1 MSRLPQHSCHWKRA
15 TLLGVV
21 LFLSFIYFY
30 EGGGWNQNSRF
41 DLLRAIVE
49 RHTLTIDAYHEN
61 TQDKAHFQGH
71 YYSDKAPGLV
81 FLAVP
86 FVLAARPI
94 LRLTGVDPDSARGEY
109 ALSYLVTVFA
119 VALPTALAGVCLFFL
134 ALRSGSGL
142 SGAAFATVMMGLGTA
157 VWAYASLF
165 WAHALVGACL
175 VFAFAA
181 ALKIPALNSPKN
193 SESGTGHPHESRN
206 AQAEFVWALLVGL
219 AAGWATVTEYPAAP
233 ASAMLALFAL
243 TRVGPRGAAARWRV
257 LAGVGIGAGICL
269 FVLLGYLHAA
279 FGGFRPSY
287 SYYDPHSFSFMQQ
300 QGYLGLTYPHPD
312 RLLKLLFGCARGLFV
327 ASPVMIAAPVGL
339 WWLWKGK
346 AHSGAALVAGAI
358 AAYYFLFNA
367 SFYWWKAGLTFGPR
381 YAGACI
387 PLLCLGLAVVWERA
401 SAVWRRVLVAL
412 GVCSIALTL
421 IVVSTTSQLAMQDS
435 CPIVH
440 SSLPAFFG
448 GHVARNRGSMLT
460 AADLTSNGGRHPS
473 NIAKGAP
480 GGGYAAFNL
489 GQTMGLHGTA
499 SLIPLVLIWGVA
511 TAIWVRLRGEELPG
525 KSV

>member
-1 MSRLPQHSCHWKRA
+1 MSRLPENSSQWKVA
-15 TLLGVV
+15 SLLGVV

-61 TQDKAHFQGH
+61 TQDKAHFRGH

-81 FLAVP
+81 FVAVP
-86 FVLAARPI
+86 FALAARPM
-94 LRLTGVDPDSARGEY
+94 LRMTGVEPDSARGEY

-134 ALRSGSGL
+134 GLRLGNGL
-142 SGAAFATVMMGLGTA
+142 SGAAFATVMMGIGTPL
-157 VWAYASLF
+157 WAYASLF

-175 VFAFAA
+175 VFACAA
-181 ALKIPALNSPKN
+181 AMKIPMQKDGETRTGAPHGDGNRQ
-193 SESGTGHPHESRN
+193 SE
-206 AQAEFVWALLVGL
+206 FLWALLVGL

-233 ASAMLALFAL
+233 ASAMLAFFAL
-243 TRVGPRGAAARWRV
+243 TRVWTRGATARWRV
-257 LAGVGIGAGICL
+257 VAGVGIGAGICL
-269 FVLLGYLHAA
+269 FVLLAYLHAA

-287 SYYDPHSFSFMQQ
+287 SYYDANSFSFMQQ

-339 WWLWKGK
+339 WWLGKGK
-346 AHSGAALVAGAI
+346 TQRSAVLVAGVI

-387 PLLCLGLAVVWERA
+387 PLLCLGLAIVWERV
-401 SAVWRRVLVAL
+401 SPGWRWVLIAL

-421 IVVSTTSQLAMQDS
+421 MVVSTTSQLSMQDS
-435 CPIVH
+435 CPVVH
-440 SSLPAFFG
+440 SSVPAFYAG
-448 GHVARNRGSMLT
+448 EVAMNRESMLT
-460 AADLTSNGGRHPS
+460 AAE
-473 NIAKGAP
+473 A
-480 GGGYAAFNL
+480 GGGYGAFNL
-489 GQTMGLHGTA
+489 GQLMGLHGVA
-499 SLIPLVLIWGVA
+499 SLVPLVLMWVLAA
-511 TAIWVRLRGEELPG
+511 TVWTRINHR
-525 KSV
+525 KSAGPQNSAR